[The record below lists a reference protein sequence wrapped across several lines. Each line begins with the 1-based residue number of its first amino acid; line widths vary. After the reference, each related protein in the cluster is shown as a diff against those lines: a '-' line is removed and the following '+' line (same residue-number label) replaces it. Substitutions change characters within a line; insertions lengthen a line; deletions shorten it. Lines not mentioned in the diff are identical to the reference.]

1 LPGYFEALGIRP
13 ISGRLLEDADRA
25 AGDAVVINATS
36 ARKYFQ
42 DQAVGHTVRT
52 QDKPPRQLRIVG
64 VVPVIRHGGPQGR
77 SGPEMY
83 VLPDPRADAP
93 LGWPLAIVI
102 GLQDSATL
110 SRDQLSQ
117 AAQSLNPKI
126 VIGRLRPA
134 TALISEQVAR
144 PRHRMLLLSL
154 LGGFGFVLTLVGI
167 FSMTAYAVARRTRE
181 IGLRMAF
188 GASAGD
194 VVRAM
199 VRDAAWPVV
208 AGLIV
213 GLLGAYY
220 ASRIVA
226 SFLFQTPPHDPV
238 TLAWAVGLLG
248 IAACV
253 AAWIPA
259 RRAALV
265 DPVAALRVD

>member
-1 LPGYFEALGIRP
+1 
-13 ISGRLLEDADRA
+13 
-25 AGDAVVINATS
+25 
-36 ARKYFQ
+36 
-42 DQAVGHTVRT
+42 
-52 QDKPPRQLRIVG
+52 
-64 VVPVIRHGGPQGR
+64 
-77 SGPEMY
+77 MY
-83 VLPDPRADAP
+83 VLPNPNPNSPAD
-93 LGWPLAIVI
+93 WPLALVVRAHD
-102 GLQDSATL
+102 GAPL

-126 VIGRLRPA
+126 VIGRLRSA
-134 TALISEQVAR
+134 TELVGQQIAE

-226 SFLFQTPPHDPV
+226 SFLFQTTPHDPA
-238 TLAWAVGLLG
+238 TLSFVAIFLG
-248 IAACV
+248 VAAYI